1 MKPWRPPFVDEINR
15 LMWLTDYEGAIVEDK
30 IKSGLTGELRRGWAK
45 LTTKPHSVAEQLRV
59 LRDMG
64 HALEDLDK
72 KDAGSKPNSKGAK
85 REDSKGNPT
94 DAADARMR
102 SLRVSRMVHRTR
114 RATRDEKSERW
125 CSKSFP
131 PRWSKNV

>member
-1 MKPWRPPFVDEINR
+1 
-15 LMWLTDYEGAIVEDK
+15 MWLTDYEGAIVEDK
-30 IKSGLTGELRRGWAK
+30 IKSGLTGELRWEWAK

-85 REDSKGNPT
+85 RKDSKGKPDRRGGRQNAKPAGKQKGSQNQKGNPG
-94 DAADARMR
+94 
-102 SLRVSRMVHRTR
+102 
-114 RATRDEKSERW
+114 
-125 CSKSFP
+125 
-131 PRWSKNV
+131 